1 LLVKDNQ
8 PMKRISI
15 FFLSASSLLL
25 ACLTVYAQ
33 TSDTASVI
41 RQAVE
46 TKQWST
52 AKTELEK
59 VRINQPALFRDNDYD
74 YLLARIAEE
83 GGDRNTALQ
92 TYQTT
97 ITNGS
102 ALSQYA
108 LWHLARFARANGDLV
123 LERERL
129 RKLLSL
135 GNDTLLYNA
144 ASLRLAQSFFE
155 SSDYP
160 SAISSARLLGTSKN
174 VAISREATF
183 LTGQA
188 YLRDNKPIEARE
200 VFTRLIMQMPDA
212 ARPDDFA
219 LAAVK
224 ELDELRTRTELP
236 AVPLSEVDHLLWA
249 SIYQFNRDFGGARV
263 HYQAVI
269 DGNPQSGTVPN
280 ATYQIGRGL
289 YLEMKYQ
296 EALKVFQRV
305 VDQFPQSQSAR
316 DALASLAASY
326 LRLKRVDDAIATY
339 KLSIDRFPD
348 GPNPERPY
356 LNIIDALHEAGRHP
370 EALSWVQQT
379 RARFRNDLGGA
390 LALFAQQ
397 RIHLAQGAW
406 ADVVRDADELS
417 KLPDL
422 GGTRVGGGTT
432 TTEVAFLKALA
443 LEQLGRVAE
452 AVTGYLAISD
462 GRNEYYGTRATQ
474 RLLAM
479 ASNEKARNA
488 ILNQFN
494 ELMSQARAATEKGQ
508 FDEARVA
515 AQSALR
521 LTDDKAR
528 RAELLDILR
537 KSYAVLPNYK
547 LPSLQIVP
555 IAKSDGSNAHLLLG
569 EKLFGLGLYDEAM
582 PEIFASRTTASA
594 QSFNNENYTL
604 AVHALKGELP
614 NRAVRFAEQLWKPV
628 PADYVLDVAPRK
640 LVELLYPA
648 PFRDALQRH
657 ATPRN
662 VDPRFVLSVIR
673 QESRYQVDV
682 KSVSA
687 ARGMMQFIASTAN
700 DMATQLKLKNFDQ
713 DDLYDPD
720 TAILFGSQYLA
731 NLFQQFPN
739 QPQAVAGSYNGGAD
753 NLARWID
760 RSRSKEADRY
770 VPEIGFSQTK
780 DYVYKVMSNYWT
792 YQRFYDPQLE
802 PINK

>member
-1 LLVKDNQ
+1 MRRIFTFLFSTASMLLC
-8 PMKRISI
+8 
-15 FFLSASSLLL
+15 
-25 ACLTVYAQ
+25 CLVVSAQ
-33 TSDTASVI
+33 TSDTAAVI
-41 RQAVE
+41 RRAVE

-52 AKTELEK
+52 AKTEAEK
-59 VRINQPALFRDNDYD
+59 VRSNQPALFRENDYD

-83 GGDRNTALQ
+83 GGDLNAAST
-92 TYQTT
+92 TYQAT
-97 ITNGS
+97 ISNGS
-102 ALSQYA
+102 PLSQYA
-108 LWHLARFARANGDLV
+108 LWHLARFARSSGDLV

-160 SAISSARLLGTSKN
+160 AAIASARLLGTSRN
-174 VAISREATF
+174 VAISREATL
-183 LTGQA
+183 LTGQSL
-188 YLRDNKPIEARE
+188 LRDSKPVEARD

-212 ARPDDFA
+212 SRPDDFA

-224 ELDELRTRTELP
+224 ELDQLRTRTDIP
-236 AVPLSEVDHLLWA
+236 AAPPSEADHLLWA

-289 YLEMKYQ
+289 YLEMKYE
-296 EALKVFQRV
+296 EAVKFFQRV
-305 VDQFPQSQSAR
+305 ADQFPQSQSAR
-316 DALASLAASY
+316 DALGSLAASY
-326 LRLKRVDDAIATY
+326 LRLKRIDDAIATY

-356 LNIIDALHEAGRHP
+356 LNIIDALHEARRHP
-370 EALSWVQQT
+370 EALSWVQQA

-406 ADVVRDADELS
+406 ADVVRDAEELA

-432 TTEVAFLKALA
+432 TTEVAFLKAFA
-443 LEQLGRVAE
+443 LEQLGRVTE
-452 AVTGYLAISD
+452 AVAGYLAISD

-479 ASNEKARNA
+479 AANEKARNA
-488 ILNQFN
+488 ILNRFN
-494 ELMSQARAATEKGQ
+494 ELISQARAATEKGQ
-508 FDEARVA
+508 YDEARVA

-521 LTDDKAR
+521 LTDDKTR
-528 RAELLDILR
+528 RVELLDILR
-537 KSYAVLPNYK
+537 RSYAALPNYK
-547 LPSLQIVP
+547 LPALQLVP
-555 IAKSDGSNAHLLLG
+555 LSKADISNTHQVLG

-582 PEIFASRTTASA
+582 PEIFASRTVASA
-594 QSFNNENYTL
+594 QPFNNENYTL
-604 AVHALKGELP
+604 AVHALKGGLP
-614 NRAVRFAEQLWKPV
+614 NRAVRFAEQLWKPI
-628 PADYVLDVAPRK
+628 PADYVLDAAPRE

-648 PFRDALQRH
+648 PFRDALLRH
-657 ATPRN
+657 AGPKN
-662 VDPRFVLSVIR
+662 VDSRFVLSIIR

-700 DMATQLKLKNFDQ
+700 EIATQLQLKNFDQ
-713 DDLYDPD
+713 DDLYEPE

-760 RSRSKEADRY
+760 RSRSKDADRY

-780 DYVYKVMSNYWT
+780 DYVYKVMSNYWA
-792 YQRFYDPQLE
+792 YQRFYDSQLH